1 MPILVYTVRT
11 YRSVISFI
19 ITKFIQIDLNDQ
31 IDVCYSK
38 FKQIFIKLFIEWERY
53 SNAAGQDLG
62 NKSSLKSNRETPDA
76 DVRRFAVLTP
86 SDYLYTVDID
96 K

>member
-1 MPILVYTVRT
+1 MYTVRT

-62 NKSSLKSNRETPDA
+62 NKSSLKRTPDA